1 MNELN
6 SACLKSVFFFFQGGN
21 DKCFQAAFGESRTPP
36 GSREIKGGKQTIK
49 EKLLISETKRQY
61 LVLITAAI
69 SETVLVKEI
78 TQRILK
84 VQVLLKSL
92 FNLLIKLLTGF
103 HYCKIITVIFFR
115 HSS

>member
-69 SETVLVKEI
+69 SETACERNYPTNFKSAGLVKILIQFINKI
-78 TQRILK
+78 TNRFS
-84 VQVLLKSL
+84 LL
-92 FNLLIKLLTGF
+92 
-103 HYCKIITVIFFR
+103 
-115 HSS
+115 